1 MYQKLK
7 LFIANDLVF
16 TSLLLFGVAIAS
28 FVLGRASVTEQGV
41 FVPDTATLPAVVL
54 QTAPTLPPATATRT
68 ETVGIIATSTTRSG
82 DYVASKSGTKY
93 HLVTCPGAKQ
103 IKEENKIFFVS
114 TAEAEA
120 AGYTKASNCPNL

>member
-54 QTAPTLPPATATRT
+54 QTAPTLPPATATRA
-68 ETVGIIATSTTRSG
+68 EAVGIIATSTTRSG